1 MPPVHPPKTLDLP
14 GWLHPLSLRTAE
26 MDGTGHPRRILLA
39 DCDSYFVRCAILAD
53 PEGAG
58 RAELLI
64 VGGRADGRGVVTS
77 ASYAARRYGVHAGMP
92 SSQALRLC
100 PGAMIVPVPGEMVSR
115 KHHEVRAVLDRF
127 SPVVS
132 AASVDEFYLD
142 LTGTERLYRDEPLEE
157 TARRIQAAVMDETGI
172 AISVGGATQ
181 RILAKMAA
189 SVNKPMGV
197 FVVPPGGEEEFM
209 LRFGL
214 ADIPGVGPSFQEAL
228 RRRGAVSVRDVAQLG
243 EDTLVAWAG
252 ESRGRWLYD
261 VVHGRDPSRVHERPP
276 QKSVS
281 HERTFHQ
288 DISDDDELDAR
299 LLSLVTETGAALR
312 EGGNRGRTVTVKVRA
327 ADFTDRSMSRTLPEP
342 LESDRALYTVARELL
357 HALRARSRGGVRL
370 LHVGVSRL
378 SVGAEDEPLTFFGP
392 DASLESERD
401 RKLSGVS
408 DRLRERFGKG
418 AIVPGR
424 IAPPPAPRD

>member
-1 MPPVHPPKTLDLP
+1 
-14 GWLHPLSLRTAE
+14 
-26 MDGTGHPRRILLA
+26 MDAPERPRRLLLA
-39 DCDSYFVRCAILAD
+39 DCDSYFVRCAMLAD

-77 ASYAARRYGVHAGMP
+77 ASYAARGYGVHAGMP
-92 SSQALRLC
+92 SSQAVRLC
-100 PGAMIVPVPGEMVSR
+100 PQAMLVPVPGEMVSR

-127 SPVVS
+127 SPVVE

-142 LTGTERLYRDEPLEE
+142 LTGTERLYHDEPLER

-172 AISVGGATQ
+172 AISIGASTQ

-209 LRFGL
+209 LRFELG
-214 ADIPGVGPSFQEAL
+214 DIPGVGPAFQEAL
-228 RRRGAVSVRDVAQLG
+228 RRRGATTVRDIAGLDEATLAAWLG
-243 EDTLVAWAG
+243 D
-252 ESRGRWLYD
+252 SRGRWLHA
-261 VVHGRDPSRVHERPP
+261 VAHGRDASRVHERAP

-281 HERTFHQ
+281 HERTFHH
-288 DISDDDELDAR
+288 DVADDEELEAR
-299 LLSLVTETGAALR
+299 LLSLAVETGAALR
-312 EGGNRGRTVTVKVRA
+312 EGGHRGRTVTVKVRD

-342 LESDRALYTVARELL
+342 LESDRAIYQVARELL
-357 HALRARSRGGVRL
+357 QVLRGRRRVGVRL

-378 SVGAEDEPLTFFGP
+378 SEGADDEPPLTFFAP
-392 DASLESERD
+392 ERVLESERD
-401 RKLSGVS
+401 RTLSHVS

-424 IAPPPAPRD
+424 IAPPPGERD